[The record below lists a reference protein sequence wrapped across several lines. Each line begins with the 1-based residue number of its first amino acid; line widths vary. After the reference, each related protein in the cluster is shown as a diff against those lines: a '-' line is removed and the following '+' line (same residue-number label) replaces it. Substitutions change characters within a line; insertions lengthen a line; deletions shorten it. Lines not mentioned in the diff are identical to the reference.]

1 MIIQYIDTGDSCTRR
16 DFSLLNLGSR
26 KEKPAG
32 GVRRRPV

>member
-16 DFSLLNLGSR
+16 DFSLLDLGGR

-32 GVRRRPV
+32 VRRRPV